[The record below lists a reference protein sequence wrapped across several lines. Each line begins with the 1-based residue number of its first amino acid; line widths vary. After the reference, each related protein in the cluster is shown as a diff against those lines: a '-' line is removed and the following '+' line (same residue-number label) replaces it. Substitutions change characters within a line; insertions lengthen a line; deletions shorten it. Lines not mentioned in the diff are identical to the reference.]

1 MVQRWRFDVEAT
13 SERSRTEIVGG
24 AIELAEA
31 VGVQDEALWQEL
43 RALRRNDKGK
53 IAAGPGAWDDLVSA
67 YGLAERLRL
76 RNLARVVGGRGGR
89 GRVGR
94 GRRKVGGIRR
104 AAGR

>member
-1 MVQRWRFDVEAT
+1 M
-13 SERSRTEIVGG
+13 
-24 AIELAEA
+24 AEA

-76 RNLARVVGGRGGR
+76 RNLARVVGGRR
-89 GRVGR
+89 QVRVGQE
-94 GRRKVGGIRR
+94 RRKVGGIRR